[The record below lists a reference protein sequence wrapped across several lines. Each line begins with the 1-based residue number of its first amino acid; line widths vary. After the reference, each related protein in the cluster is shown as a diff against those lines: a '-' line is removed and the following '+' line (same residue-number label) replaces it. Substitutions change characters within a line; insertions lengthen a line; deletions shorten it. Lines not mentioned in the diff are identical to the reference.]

1 MSLKAAAVRG
11 ASWTVAARLARTL
24 MSLVALGILS
34 RFMGPAEFGAAA
46 LVAFVTAFAQMLA
59 DFGTRIA
66 LVQRQEITRL
76 EEDSVYWSNIALGAM
91 VMAGLLIFAGPVAAL
106 LGDGALADPL
116 RWVAPIFLVVAMQ
129 GLPTTMLERRFAFSR
144 IAAIEVLSSL
154 AGALVAVSMAMA
166 GWRLEALIAQQMVS
180 AVVGTG
186 LSILFSGWWPKAQ
199 FSMAALR
206 PLLSYGRYVTASG
219 MVQFFASQIDRPIIG
234 NQLSATD
241 LGYVSI
247 VAQIVVAPMRTV
259 VTMVR
264 RVMFPIMASIQ
275 DDLQRMRR
283 GLLEVQ
289 YGMVVVMAPVCFGL
303 WALAWPIVRL
313 LLGPGWE
320 PAAALM
326 GYATLTA
333 LFTVYTDV
341 NAIIFSARGHARF
354 QFLWSVVSL
363 LANVAVLLLTVSSG
377 IVAMAA
383 ARLALTLV
391 LVPVNSWFAVR
402 LVQMPLKDR
411 LLVTLPPLVS
421 AACMAGI
428 VWAMDLWLAGAGA
441 SHYLRLAIGVPLGI
455 LAYILLEMGV
465 DRRRFLPFGRM
476 LWAMGARRAKR

>member
-1 MSLKAAAVRG
+1 MSLKATAVRG
-11 ASWTVAARLARTL
+11 ASWTVGARLGRAV
-24 MSLVALGILS
+24 MSVVALGILS

-46 LVAFVTAFAQMLA
+46 LITFITALAQMLA

-66 LVQRQEITRL
+66 LVQRQKITRI
-76 EEDSVYWSNIALGAM
+76 EEDSVYWSNIALGTL
-91 VMAGLLIFAGPVAAL
+91 VMALLLIFAGPVAAL
-106 LGDGALADPL
+106 LGDTALAGPL

-129 GLPTTMLERRFAFSR
+129 GLPTTMLERRFAFSG

-154 AGALVAVSMAMA
+154 AGALVAVGLAVA
-166 GWRLEALIAQQMVS
+166 GWRLEALVAQQIVG
-180 AVVGTG
+180 AVVSTA
-186 LSILFSGWWPKAQ
+186 LSILLSGWWPKAQ

-219 MVQFFASQIDRPIIG
+219 MVQFFANQIDRPIIG

-247 VAQIVVAPMRTV
+247 VAQIVVAPMRIV

-275 DDLQRMRR
+275 DDLVRMRR

-289 YGMVVVMAPVCFGL
+289 YGLVVVMAPVCFGL

-320 PAAALM
+320 PAAELM

-333 LFTVYTDV
+333 LFMVYTDV
-341 NAIIFSARGHARF
+341 NSIVFSARGQAKF
-354 QFLWSVVSL
+354 QFLWSILSL
-363 LANVAVLLLTVSSG
+363 VANVTILLLTVSYG

-383 ARLALTLV
+383 ARLALTMV
-391 LVPVNSWFAVR
+391 LLPVNNWFADR
-402 LVQMPLKDR
+402 LVQMPMMDR
-411 LLVTLPPLVS
+411 LLVSLPPLVS

-428 VWAMDLWLAGAGA
+428 VWAMDLWLAGEGA

-455 LAYILLEMGV
+455 LAYILLEMVV